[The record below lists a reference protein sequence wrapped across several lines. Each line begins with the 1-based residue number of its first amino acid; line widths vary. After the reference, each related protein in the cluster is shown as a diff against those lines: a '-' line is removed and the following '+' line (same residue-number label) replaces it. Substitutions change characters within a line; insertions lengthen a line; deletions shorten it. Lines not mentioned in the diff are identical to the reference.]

1 MDMFKAPD
9 STFGFGWIPNPWIF
23 RREKNQ
29 MIWRSFDRTDLDK
42 GPCIWLQIL
51 TSWWWFQP
59 VWKICSSN
67 FIISPNRGKHKTYSK
82 PPPRFDLKIWC
93 NNLWLVHIKMWFTF
107 LRCWP
112 HCSCGKWPLWIPAH
126 LGTKNTGRK
135 PLENARRHESLA
147 HLYDAYN
154 RIHQINWLKQ
164 KMIKYSIAAKLSNG
178 FNMV

>member
-23 RREKNQ
+23 RREKKQ

-42 GPCIWLQIL
+42 GPCIWLQNL

-59 VWKICSSN
+59 VWKIISSN
-67 FIISPNRGKHKTYSK
+67 FIISPNRGKHKSYSK
-82 PPPRFDLKIWC
+82 PPPRFLDLTWRFDVIIC
-93 NNLWLVHIKMWFTF
+93 ELRLVHIKMWFTF

-135 PLENARRHESLA
+135 PLWCQASWEP
-147 HLYDAYN
+147 HLCDAYVEFT
-154 RIHQINWLKQ
+154 KSTS
-164 KMIKYSIAAKLSNG
+164 SIAAKLSNG
-178 FNMV
+178 FIMV